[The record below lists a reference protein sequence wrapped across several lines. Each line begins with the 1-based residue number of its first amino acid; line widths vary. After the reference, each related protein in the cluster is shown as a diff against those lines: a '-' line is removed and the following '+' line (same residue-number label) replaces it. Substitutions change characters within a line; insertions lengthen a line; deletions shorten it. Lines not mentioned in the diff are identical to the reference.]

1 MFNFNFPKTIQMVKR
16 ILQNNGGILNY
27 TKLIKLLYII
37 EKESLNV
44 SGRPVSGDDYV
55 SMDNGPVL
63 STVYD
68 LITGKCQNRT
78 WQTEWDNLFNT
89 NVFNLEYKSTLTN
102 KIEQEFSELNEEE
115 LELIDN
121 IDNGFKDFDWRE
133 MIRYTHNKNLFPEW
147 EFPYGSSNP
156 INVIDILKNLRK
168 TDVEISNI
176 EKDANELKY
185 IEKVLSK

>member
-68 LITGKCQNRT
+68 LIKGKCLFKK
-78 WQTEWDNLFNT
+78 WQTEWDNLFKT
-89 NVFNLEYKSTLTN
+89 NVFDLEYKLALTN
-102 KIEQEFSELNEEE
+102 EIEQEFSELNEEE

-121 IDNGFKDFDWRE
+121 IDNRFKDFNWNE
-133 MIRYTHNKNLFPEW
+133 MKQYTHNKELFPEW
-147 EFPYGSSNP
+147 EYPYGSSNP
-156 INVIDILKNLRK
+156 IKIIDILKNLRK
-168 TDVEISNI
+168 TDEEISNI
-176 EKDANELKY
+176 IKDANELKY